1 MNKTNLT
8 QELGQLQLEAI
19 LILIDS
25 KIITLP
31 LSFYQELK
39 AEAKKGISRDFND
52 WETVALAL
60 PDAIWT
66 EDYDFFRCECPTWI
80 TQTILIQIN

>member
-1 MNKTNLT
+1 VNKTNLT

-19 LILIDS
+19 LRLIDS

-60 PDAIWT
+60 PDAFGQKIMI
-66 EDYDFFRCECPTWI
+66 FSVVNVQRG
-80 TQTILIQIN
+80 